1 MTPPQL
7 RGKSVR
13 HDETM
18 LEKLQNGEFK
28 LRKSEQKVANWII
41 DNSHEAIFL
50 NITKIAHNVGVSEP
64 TIVRFC
70 RAVGCRG
77 FQKFKICFAEELA
90 LGKINESIDIKLDD
104 SAVVVKDKVAQYARA
119 ALSNVDR
126 EINGEQLELATQ
138 ILIKSNK
145 VIVCGFGASNCTA
158 FDSFHKLF
166 RVMPKVGY
174 YPDMYM
180 SEMAISSLEPGDAI
194 IAISNSG
201 KSEALISLCKLARS
215 NGAKVVTVT
224 DPGSPVD
231 QTATVRLNIKKQ
243 VDTGLFVPMAHRL
256 KQLTIIDFLVYN
268 YARLTQQRLAERL
281 EKTKTVL
288 TNLKQKHSII

>member
-1 MTPPQL
+1 M
-7 RGKSVR
+7 R

-41 DNSHEAIFL
+41 DNSHAATSL
-50 NITKIAHNVGVSEP
+50 NITTIAQNIGVSEP

-70 RAVGCRG
+70 RAVGCKG
-77 FQKFKICFAEELA
+77 FQEFKIRFAEELA

-104 SAVVVKDKVAQYARA
+104 STEIVKDKVAQYARA
-119 ALSNVDR
+119 AIANVDR
-126 EINGEQLELATQ
+126 EIDAEQLELATH
-138 ILIKSNK
+138 ILIDSNK
-145 VIVCGFGASNCTA
+145 VVVCGFGASNCTA

-166 RVMPKVGY
+166 RMMPKVGY
-174 YPDMYM
+174 YPDMHM
-180 SEMAISSLEPGDAI
+180 AAMAIGSLEPGDAI

-215 NGAKVVTVT
+215 NGAKVITIT

-231 QTATVRLNIKKQ
+231 QTASVRLNIKKQ

-268 YARLTQQRLAERL
+268 YARLNEQRAAQRLK
-281 EKTKTVL
+281 KTKTAL
-288 TNLKQKHSII
+288 TNLKQQHSII

>member
-1 MTPPQL
+1 MEY
-7 RGKSVR
+7 KMR

-41 DNSHEAIFL
+41 DNGHEATSL
-50 NITKIAHNVGVSEP
+50 NITTIAHKVGVSEP

-70 RAVGCRG
+70 RAIGCKG
-77 FQKFKICFAEELA
+77 FQEFKIRFAEELA
-90 LGKINESIDIKLDD
+90 LGKINESIDIKVDD
-104 SAVVVKDKVAQYARA
+104 STEVVKDKVAQYARA
-119 ALSNVDR
+119 ALSNIDR
-126 EINGEQLELATQ
+126 EIDNEQLELATQ
-138 ILIKSNK
+138 TLINSNK
-145 VIVCGFGASNCTA
+145 VVVCGFGASNCTA

-166 RVMPKVGY
+166 RMTPKVGY
-174 YPDMYM
+174 YPDMHM
-180 SEMAISSLEPGDAI
+180 SAMAIGSLEPGDAI

-215 NGAKVVTVT
+215 NGAKVITIT

-231 QTATVRLNIKKQ
+231 QTANIRLNIKKQ

-268 YARLTQQRLAERL
+268 FARLNEQGSAQRLK
-281 EKTKTVL
+281 KTKTAL
-288 TNLKQKHSII
+288 TELKQQHSII